1 MIYTMYWSGMQ
12 GNFQRHRSY
21 TDDFIN
27 QDRAYKTAYD
37 WYLPFPMDK
46 VYSYKDIVRD
56 RIIGN
61 DKDTHVFIVT
71 DDQRPAFR
79 AWIKKEKLEDYIF
92 YQSPKALVNENYPGS
107 EPRLWL
113 YVFCGPNNINRKEK

>member
-12 GNFQRHRSY
+12 ASFQRGSGY
-21 TDDFIN
+21 TDALIN
-27 QDRAYKTAYD
+27 RNRDYITAYG
-37 WYLPFPMDK
+37 WYLPFPIGK
-46 VYSYKDIVRD
+46 TYPYKDIVRD

-71 DDQRPAFR
+71 NDQRTGFKQ
-79 AWIKKEKLEDYIF
+79 WIKKEKLEDYIF
-92 YQSPKALVNENYPGS
+92 YQSPKALVNENYPDSG
-107 EPRLWL
+107 PRLWL

>member
-12 GNFQRHRSY
+12 GNLYRPRTLS
-21 TDDFIN
+21 DAVIN
-27 QDRAYKTAYD
+27 GSKDYKAHYR
-37 WYLPFPMDK
+37 WYLPFSIDK
-46 VYSYKDIVRD
+46 VYSYKDLVRD
-56 RIIGN
+56 SILGN

-71 DDQRPAFR
+71 NDQHTGFKE
-79 AWIKKEKLEDYIF
+79 WIKKEKLKDYIF

-113 YVFCGPNNINRKEK
+113 YVLCGPNNINRKEK

>member
-12 GNFQRHRSY
+12 GNFVRTTSY
-21 TDDFIN
+21 SDALIN
-27 QDRAYKTAYD
+27 TGRDYKAAYS
-37 WYLPFPMDK
+37 WYLPFK
-46 VYSYKDIVRD
+46 IGAVYPYKTIVRD

-61 DKDTHVFIVT
+61 DKDTYVFIVT
-71 DDQRPAFR
+71 NDQRTEFK

-92 YQSPKALVNENYPGS
+92 YESPKALVNENYPGS